1 MIQQFIRIFNS
12 ETKAMRS
19 AFFLSLLLLAGTL
32 LGQAPPWIWA
42 APLSGS
48 GVYMEKVS
56 ASSTNGCFAYG
67 RFSQHVFL
75 PFDTLE
81 TSNSAGYLL
90 VHVDTLGNATW
101 ATQFGDPVVSMHAL
115 ENGGVSC
122 MVLYEGQ
129 TTIDGQELMG
139 SATGYSAAMA
149 EFDGFGAL
157 QDLVNIPGI
166 VDGNTT
172 DGPNVHH
179 AAGGGIAV
187 TANIQDS
194 LSVLGTWM
202 VGDGVAVAR
211 ISPQGEFL
219 WAQPLV
225 GLTTTVGAIHIDG
238 SGSVLTCA
246 LADNEDEAEVL
257 SFDANGTLEWAL
269 PIALGWGILVPP
281 VLEKRPNGHAL
292 VGTAY
297 FTQGPIGA
305 GTVLTVLEADLQG
318 NVLWSTST
326 SNATNWGNDI
336 RSLNVLED
344 GEVLVGGYLVGNLT
358 FGNFSLTGN
367 GPGGFVALIDPS
379 GIWQWGVTE
388 TGGNV
393 FGMTAAS
400 GTNTRIYA
408 TGSAETGAWFGNH
421 QVPMTVGSF
430 TGFVA
435 CLGDFPVSTPEH
447 SKEGRYVAWPN
458 PASDQITLHL
468 NAATHLRILDALGRV
483 VQQTQG
489 VAGMNTIDVHKL
501 RPGPYTMNAGES
513 VARFVKE

>member
-1 MIQQFIRIFNS
+1 MIHRSIHIFNC

-19 AFFLSLLLLAGTL
+19 ASLFSLLLLPGTL

-42 APLSGS
+42 TPLSGS

-56 ASSTNGCFAYG
+56 ASSTNGCFSYG

-81 TSNSAGYLL
+81 SSNSTGYFL
-90 VHVDTLGNATW
+90 VHVDTLGNPTW

-129 TTIDGQELMG
+129 TTIDGQALMG
-139 SATGYSAAMA
+139 SATGYSAGVA
-149 EFDGFGAL
+149 EFDELGVL
-157 QDLVNIPGI
+157 QELVNLPGL
-166 VDGNTT
+166 VDGNTA
-172 DGPNVHH
+172 DGPKVHH

-187 TANIQDS
+187 TANMQDS

-211 ISPQGEFL
+211 LSPQGELL
-219 WAQPLV
+219 WAQPLI

-257 SFDANGTLEWAL
+257 AFDANGTLEWAL
-269 PIALGWGILVPP
+269 PIALGWGILDPP
-281 VLEKRPNGHAL
+281 VLARRPNGHAL

-297 FTQGPIGA
+297 YTQGPIGA
-305 GTVLTVLEADLQG
+305 GTVLTVLEADIQG

-336 RSLNVLED
+336 RSLNLLED
-344 GEVLVGGYLVGNLT
+344 GDVLVGGYLVGNLT
-358 FGNFSLTGN
+358 FGNFSLTSN
-367 GPGGFVALIDPS
+367 GPGGFVALIAPS
-379 GIWQWGVTE
+379 GLWQWGVTE
-388 TGGNV
+388 TSGNV

-400 GTNTRIYA
+400 GTNTRIYV

-435 CLGDFPVSTPEH
+435 CLGDFPVSRPEH
-447 SKEGRYVAWPN
+447 SKESRYVAWPN
-458 PASDQITLHL
+458 PASDQLTVHF
-468 NAATHLRILDALGRV
+468 NAATQLRILDAHGRV

-489 VAGMNTIDVHKL
+489 VAGMNIMDIQGL
-501 RPGPYTMNAGES
+501 PPGPYAIAAEQMLL
-513 VARFVKE
+513 RFIKE